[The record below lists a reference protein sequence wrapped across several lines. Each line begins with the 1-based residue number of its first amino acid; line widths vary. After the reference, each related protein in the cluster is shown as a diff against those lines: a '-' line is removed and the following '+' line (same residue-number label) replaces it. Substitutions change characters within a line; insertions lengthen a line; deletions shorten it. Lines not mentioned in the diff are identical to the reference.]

1 MGGTPGRHNLSIGI
15 PVSSSF
21 AVNKGKIII
30 YRIFDVGNEID
41 LEKASLTIE
50 QSMAPLRFKLKKI
63 SKAIVINNA
72 PLTLSLGGWQ
82 YEEKGQIFEAEVVG
96 KIWYFGSISIAFH
109 LNIPVGTDLEKLSIV
124 ASAIESDPQFN
135 DYASQKLKEIISQIS
150 NCIDKMEIWN
160 TFEDYM
166 VYFIDSYSG
175 IDTPVEILKHGQFYS
190 LILAD
195 NIDRPADAIVK
206 SITENIFQ
214 YSINDLAIIEWN
226 SAFIIEPSGSLDICD
241 VIEFSLCQLLE
252 MRYYDDLLDN
262 KLNYLYSSIID
273 DKGGVL
279 SDRYST
285 ISKEAAQKYLE
296 LSEIVENI
304 ENSLKI
310 IGDYYYARIYRAA
323 SLRFRIKDWQ
333 ASVDNKLSNLAE
345 VSKLL
350 HAEVSEKRS
359 ALLEIIII
367 LLIAVELIPLIWK
380 LLSHS

>member
-1 MGGTPGRHNLSIGI
+1 MTSH
-15 PVSSSF
+15 F

-30 YRIFDVGNEID
+30 YRIYDVGNEID
-41 LEKASLTIE
+41 LEKASLKIE
-50 QSMAPLRFKLKKI
+50 QSMTPLRFRLKKV
-63 SKAIVINNA
+63 SRAIVITNA
-72 PLTLSLGGWQ
+72 PLTISLGVST
-82 YEEKGQIFEAEVVG
+82 YIINGQSFEAEIVG

-109 LNIPVGTDLEKLSIV
+109 LNIPQGMDLQKLSQV
-124 ASAIESDPQFN
+124 AASIESDPQFN
-135 DYASQKLKEIISQIS
+135 EKAKQKLNDIVAQIS
-150 NCIDKMEIWN
+150 NCIDKIEVWD

-166 VYFIDSYSG
+166 AYLVESFTG
-175 IDTPVEILKHGQFYS
+175 IEGPIQILKQKEFYS

-195 NIDRPADAIVK
+195 NIDQPAEPIIK
-206 SITENIFQ
+206 SITENTFQ
-214 YSINDLAIIEWN
+214 YSVTDLAIIEWN

-252 MRYYDDLLDN
+252 MRYYDDVLDI

-273 DKGGVL
+273 EKGGVL
-279 SDRYST
+279 SDRYSI
-285 ISKEAAQKYLE
+285 ISKESALKYLE

-310 IGDYYYARIYRAA
+310 IGDFYYARIYRAA

-333 ASVDNKLSNLAE
+333 ASVDNKLNNLAE

-350 HAEVSEKRS
+350 HTGVSEKRS

-367 LLIAVELIPLIWK
+367 VLIAAELIPLVWK
-380 LLSHS
+380 LVSHS